1 MVFAVLYKKVTP
13 RKTRAGCIIKYLI
26 FPTCKFTVQALKKKY
41 VEQRL
46 ARSVVTNSMRP
57 AASTSH
63 NSKSVTSVGARSR
76 AQEGVRTRSAHK
88 LLPRRSAA
96 RTLTSDSAVKTST
109 SVVKVHSTTR
119 KPSAATIVAKRK
131 TRMATLTAA
140 SSRVSR

>member
-1 MVFAVLYKKVTP
+1 MFIFICLGHESNGT
-13 RKTRAGCIIKYLI
+13 KYLHCFYHI
-26 FPTCKFTVQALKKKY
+26 FTVQALKKKY

-63 NSKSVTSVGARSR
+63 NSKSVTSAGARSR

-88 LLPRRSAA
+88 ILPRRSTA
-96 RTLTSDSAVKTST
+96 RPLTSDAAVKTSG
-109 SVVKVHSTTR
+109 VKVHSTTR